1 MGRPRKSPDEHRL
14 DGNPSKRAIPVD
26 VFVPEGAPFVP
37 PHLHDDA
44 QVCAEHIIRSFKTKR
59 LTAPDSYALAA
70 FATAWA
76 WHKAAVHAMNDPAF
90 EPIVQGSKGNDVPN
104 PWFQILNGQSAVMLQ
119 WAKKLYLTP
128 ADRAALKA
136 LGDPDKP
143 KSKFGDLIGQNG
155 SSSSLN
161 S

>member
-14 DGNPSKRAIPVD
+14 DGNPSKRSIPVD
-26 VFVPEGAPFVP
+26 VFVPDGAPFVP
-37 PHLHDDA
+37 EHLNDDA
-44 QVCAEHIIRSFKTKR
+44 QMCAEHIIRAFKTKR

-76 WHKAAVHAMNDPAF
+76 WHKAATHAMNAPDF
-90 EPIVQGSKGNDVPN
+90 KPIVRGSKGNDVPN

-136 LGDPDKP
+136 LDPEKP
-143 KSKFGDLIGQNG
+143 KGKFADLIGQSA